1 MVRKSD
7 NEIPPR
13 DPRGEMAGRGTIE
26 DWLQADGDGFG
37 DAPATSLEELL
48 EIFAELSERVAR
60 LERATVLLLAEK
72 NGDALAAAAEP
83 GIASAAYADPAARPQ
98 SVPVAPPPGA
108 PAAGQAAPAA
118 SPRAPQ
124 PAAARPAS
132 RVAPASGADLT
143 QVDFDLPAH
152 QWGGEG
158 NRNPGLVT
166 PIQDTVYPAIKYAQ
180 EEEQPKPK
188 RTGPPERALV
198 RAAIEGYPHIIES
211 VCLFWGGR
219 ECDTYLSKLVIDT
232 RGGRRG
238 FPQDVMDELL
248 FLAEVATIKS
258 GVKPDFTPF
267 DRERFL

>member
-1 MVRKSD
+1 MASRSGMQD
-7 NEIPPR
+7 WSGNA
-13 DPRGEMAGRGTIE
+13 GE
-26 DWLQADGDGFG
+26 GF
-37 DAPATSLEELL
+37 DEAPTTSVEELL

-72 NGDALAAAAEP
+72 NGEALAAATDFDAAP
-83 GIASAAYADPAARPQ
+83 SAAYGAPEARPQ
-98 SVPVAPPPGA
+98 YTPPPPQPAPRMPAAPA
-108 PAAGQAAPAA
+108 PAAV
-118 SPRAPQ
+118 PQ
-124 PAAARPAS
+124 
-132 RVAPASGADLT
+132 GGIDLT

-158 NRNPGLVT
+158 NKNPGLVT
-166 PIQDTVYPAIKYAQ
+166 PIQNSDYPEIKYVD
-180 EEEQPKPK
+180 EEDKPKPK

-198 RAAIEGYPHIIES
+198 RAALEAYPHIIES

-238 FPQDVMDELL
+238 FPQEVMDELL

-258 GVKPDFTPF
+258 GVKPVFTPF
-267 DRERFL
+267 DREQYL